1 MAARLSPKHDEM
13 TRSKIRTSQLVN
25 RLQAFV
31 FGEPDGTSGKPV
43 QMTRDQLTAV
53 TDVQRADAAAGVE
66 RIARQNRRASAVDID
81 QWPGKRDADIAPQSQ
96 RLYAKRTDAG
106 AVA

>member
-43 QMTRDQLTAV
+43 QMTRDQLTAATTLLSKTLPSLSNV
-53 TDVQRADAAAGVE
+53 EMSGEGGGPLVVEIVRFGSKAD
-66 RIARQNRRASAVDID
+66 
-81 QWPGKRDADIAPQSQ
+81 
-96 RLYAKRTDAG
+96 
-106 AVA
+106 